1 MVQLT
6 KVEVKAMKNKE
17 KGRFTNF
24 FILYISDSE
33 VTHYF
38 SYVMY
43 YLVTTESKGLVLK
56 VWTL

>member
-1 MVQLT
+1 MVHLT

-24 FILYISDSE
+24 FILCISDSE

-38 SYVMY
+38 S
-43 YLVTTESKGLVLK
+43 
-56 VWTL
+56 